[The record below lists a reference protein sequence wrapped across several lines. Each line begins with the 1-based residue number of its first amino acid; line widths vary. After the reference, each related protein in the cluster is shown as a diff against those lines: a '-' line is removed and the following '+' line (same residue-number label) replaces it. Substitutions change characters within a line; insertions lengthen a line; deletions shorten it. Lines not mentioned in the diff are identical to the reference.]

1 MMPQITP
8 SLSTH
13 PLLPPPEKH
22 DSAASRLVKEAAALF
37 RLALPQLMT
46 ALLLHSRSV
55 ISTLFLGRLGPLP
68 LAGGALA
75 VAFANITGYSILS
88 GLAAGM
94 EPICSQSFGAKRLPL
109 LGLTLQRATL
119 LLLLASLPIS
129 LLWLNI
135 TPLLLLSGQDPAI
148 AAQAHTF
155 LLHSLPDLLALSLLH
170 PLRIY
175 LRSQSITLP
184 LTLSAAASL
193 LLHLPLNLLL
203 VDRLRLGVRGVA
215 IGSAITNLN
224 TLLFLLSFLFFTG
237 KHKST
242 WFGFSKQALSGWKPL
257 LDLSIP
263 SCISISLEWW
273 WYELIIL
280 LCGLLV
286 HPKPAVAAM
295 GILIQTTALI
305 YAFPS
310 SLSSSLSTRVGNE
323 IGARQPDRAKFAALV
338 GLSISFLLGL
348 AALLFAVSV
357 RNTWALMFTD
367 DQDII
372 RLTTLVLPIIGLCE
386 LGNCTQTTG
395 CGVLRGTARPNVAAN
410 INLVCFYGVGMPV
423 AVVAAFYYKIGF
435 VGLWIGLL
443 AAQGSCMVTMMVVLM
458 RTDWEMEA
466 RRGEELTGE
475 YQILDDH
482 QTLHR
487 KVKPKF
493 DEDCIC

>member
-1 MMPQITP
+1 MMPQNQIT
-8 SLSTH
+8 

-22 DSAASRLVKEAAALF
+22 DSTASRLVKEAVALF
-37 RLALPQLMT
+37 RLALPQFMT

-109 LGLTLQRATL
+109 LGLTLQRGTL
-119 LLLLASLPIS
+119 LLLVASIPIS

-135 TPLLLLSGQDPAI
+135 TPLLLLSGQDPSI

-155 LLHSLPDLLALSLLH
+155 LLHSLPDLPALSLLH

-184 LTLSAAASL
+184 LALSAAASL

-215 IGSAITNLN
+215 LGSAITNLN
-224 TLLFLLSFLFFTG
+224 TLLFLLAFLHFTG
-237 KHKST
+237 KHKPT

-257 LDLSIP
+257 LHLSIP

-273 WYELIIL
+273 WYEFIIL
-280 LCGLLV
+280 LCGLLA

-323 IGARQPDRAKFAALV
+323 IGARQPDRARFAALV

-348 AALLFAVSV
+348 TALLFAVSI
-357 RNTWALMFTD
+357 RNTWAKMFTD

-395 CGVLRGTARPNVAAN
+395 CGVLRGMARPNVAAN
-410 INLVCFYGVGMPV
+410 INLACFYGVGMPV
-423 AVVAAFYYKIGF
+423 AVVAAFYYEIGF

-475 YQILDDH
+475 YQALDH
-482 QTLHR
+482 HHHHV
-487 KVKPKF
+487 KVKPEF
-493 DEDCIC
+493 IEDCIC

>member
-1 MMPQITP
+1 MTP
-8 SLSTH
+8 SSTDH
-13 PLLPPPEKH
+13 LLPPPQKN
-22 DSAASRLVKEAAALF
+22 DSTTTLFLKEAHALA
-37 RLALPQLMT
+37 RLALPQIIT

-94 EPICSQSFGAKRLPL
+94 EPICSQSFGARRFPL
-109 LGLTLQRATL
+109 LGLTLQRGVL

-135 TPLLLLSGQDPAI
+135 TRLLLLSGQDPAI

-184 LTLSAAASL
+184 LTISAAASL
-193 LLHLPLNLLL
+193 LLHLPINLLL
-203 VDRLRLGVRGVA
+203 VDHLHLGVRGVA
-215 IGSAITNLN
+215 LGSALTNLN
-224 TLLFLLSFLFFTG
+224 TLAFLLLFLLLTG
-237 KHKST
+237 KHRNT
-242 WFGFSKQALSGWKPL
+242 WFGFSKEALTGWKPL
-257 LDLSIP
+257 LDLAIP

-280 LCGLLV
+280 LCGLLL

-323 IGARQPDRAKFAALV
+323 IGARRPDRAKFAALV

-367 DQDII
+367 DKEII
-372 RLTTLVLPIIGLCE
+372 GLTTLVLPIIGLCE

-395 CGVLRGTARPNVAAN
+395 CGALRGTARPNVAAN
-410 INLVCFYGVGMPV
+410 INLVCFYVVGMPV
-423 AVVAAFYYKIGF
+423 AVVLAFYYEIGF
-435 VGLWIGLL
+435 AGLWIGLL

-458 RTDWEMEA
+458 RTDWEIEA

-475 YQILDDH
+475 YQILDDDRNH
-482 QTLHR
+482 HHHH
-487 KVKPKF
+487 KVKPEF
-493 DEDCIC
+493 NEDCIC